1 MEWMILPLKRYVD
14 FQGRSRRKEFWLWVV
29 FLVVVSIVLSILDS
43 VLGLGG
49 RSSLGRT
56 PGLAPG
62 NFGYGAYASGG
73 VLTGIFSLAVLIPH
87 LAVQV
92 RRLHD
97 TNRSGWWLLSPIVP
111 YALGF
116 TLIIAGAAGA
126 NPALAFGGGI
136 LALAGSICAI
146 VVLVFF
152 CLSGTAGPN
161 RFGPDPVR
169 GEADLA
175 DTFR

>member
-14 FQGRSRRKEFWLWVV
+14 FQGRSRRMEFWLWIV
-29 FLVVVSIVLSILDS
+29 FLIVVSIVLSILDS
-43 VLGLGG
+43 MLGLGG
-49 RSSLGRT
+49 RSSAGQT

-62 NFGYGAYASGG
+62 NFGYGAYTSGG
-73 VLTGIFSLAVLIPH
+73 LLTGIFSLAVLIPH
-87 LAVQV
+87 VAVQV

-97 TNRSGWWLLSPIVP
+97 TNRSGWWILLPVVP

-116 TLIIAGAAGA
+116 ALMIGGAAGT
-126 NPALAFGGGI
+126 NPALVISGGI
-136 LALAGSICAI
+136 LAFAGFVCAI

-152 CLSGTAGPN
+152 CLPGTVGPN
-161 RFGPDPVR
+161 RFGSDPLR
-169 GEADLA
+169 GEKDLA